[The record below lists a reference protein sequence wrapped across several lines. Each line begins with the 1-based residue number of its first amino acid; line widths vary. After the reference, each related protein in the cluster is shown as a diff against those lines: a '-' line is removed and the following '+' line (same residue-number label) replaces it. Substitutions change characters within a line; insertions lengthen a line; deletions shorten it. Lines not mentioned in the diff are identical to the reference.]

1 MSLFY
6 KVKISLHWLL
16 HSSLI
21 ELSIKYLFDELVIA
35 IIVVYRNIAM
45 KFIRQY
51 MMSILINLRK
61 AD

>member
-16 HSSLI
+16 HSTLI